1 MKKIKYKIFF
11 IVFFF
16 YIQKWLINVITNTKE
31 DSEKKHVK
39 VIKIFLMKRNKKG
52 EKRLK
57 RDNKILLKRTK
68 KWGSVWSE
76 RYAEAKWL

>member
-11 IVFFF
+11 IIFFF
-16 YIQKWLINVITNTKE
+16 YKQKWQINVITNTKE

-57 RDNKILLKRTK
+57 RDNKVLLKTTK
-68 KWGSVWSE
+68 KWRSVWSE